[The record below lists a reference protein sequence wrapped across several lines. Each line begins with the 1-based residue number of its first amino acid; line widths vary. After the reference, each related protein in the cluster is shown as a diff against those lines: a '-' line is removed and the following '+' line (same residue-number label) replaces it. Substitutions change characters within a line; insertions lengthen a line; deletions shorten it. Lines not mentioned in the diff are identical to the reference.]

1 LKYADVIIVGSGIA
15 ALQLAVNLS
24 TRFNVIVLTK
34 SKLRNGNSYLAQ
46 GGIAVPLAPS
56 DSPYKH
62 FIDTLEAGNHHHD
75 EEAVLDMTTD
85 APEIF
90 SELYTNG
97 CSFDKDSEGNL
108 LLGLEGAHRE
118 KRIVHCGG
126 DATGKEVVESL
137 ITRLSGNVTLYED
150 TFVYELLMKKSQKKC
165 IGLKAH
171 VSDGSLE
178 YFFASHVV
186 LATGGCGQLYNF
198 TSNAK
203 QALGDGLALAYIAGA
218 EMTDMEFIQFHPTLL
233 YADGKVQ
240 GLISEAVRG
249 EGGRLVTDE
258 GVYIMD
264 DIHPLKDLAPRHIV
278 SQTIFE
284 YLRSGKNVFLNVSSI
299 ANFKGKFPTITRMC
313 ENAEIDLQQGLIPVA
328 PGSHFLMGG
337 VRVDKIGR
345 TTVEGLYA
353 IGEMACTG
361 IHGANRLAS
370 NSLLEGLYYGKKLG
384 KWLNQQ
390 YSPDNHPSP
399 LVIKRETNKV
409 NKISLPK
416 LELLQRRMMNKVGII
431 RTKELL
437 EEQKIWLEGFQFL
450 NYLDSNLDEM
460 SIQEK
465 QNLFAVLVAWMI
477 THSALERTE
486 SRGGHFRTDFPEE
499 DNVNWKKRKII
510 VKRNMEGEISN
521 EQIETAFA
529 T

>member
-1 LKYADVIIVGSGIA
+1 MKYGDVIIIGSGIA

-24 TRFNVIVLTK
+24 NHLNVIVLTK

-46 GGIAVPLAPS
+46 GGIAVPLASS

-62 FIDTLEAGNHHHD
+62 FIDTIEAGNHHHD
-75 EEAVLDMTTD
+75 DEAVLSMTTD

-90 SELYTNG
+90 SELNTNG
-97 CSFDKDSEGNL
+97 CSFDRDPEGNL
-108 LLGLEGAHRE
+108 LLGLEGAHSE

-137 ITRLSGNVTLYED
+137 ISRLSGNVTLYED
-150 TFVYELLMKKSQKKC
+150 TFVYELLLNKNQKKC
-165 IGLKAH
+165 VGLKAH
-171 VSDGSLE
+171 LSDGSME
-178 YFFASHVV
+178 QFFSSHIV
-186 LATGGCGQLYNF
+186 LATGGCGQLYEF
-198 TSNAK
+198 TSNAE

-233 YADGKVQ
+233 YAHGKVQ

-249 EGGRLVTDE
+249 EGGRLVTDG

-284 YLRSGKNVFLNVSSI
+284 YLRSGKNVYLNVSSI
-299 ANFKGKFPTITRMC
+299 QNFKGKFPTITRMC
-313 ENAEIDLQQGLIPVA
+313 EKAEIDLQQGLIPVT

-337 VRVDKIGR
+337 VCVDKIGR
-345 TTVEGLYA
+345 TSVDGLYA
-353 IGEMACTG
+353 IGEVACTG

-370 NSLLEGLYYGKKLG
+370 NSLLEGLYYGKQLG
-384 KWLNQQ
+384 KWLNQHFA
-390 YSPDNHPSP
+390 PNKLPRP
-399 LVIKRETNKV
+399 MVIKRETIKINKL
-409 NKISLPK
+409 SLPN
-416 LELLQRRMMNKVGII
+416 LDLLQKKMMNNAGII
-431 RTKELL
+431 RTNELL
-437 EEQKIWLEGFQFL
+437 KEQKTWLEGFQFL
-450 NYLDSNLDEM
+450 KFLDSNLDEL

-465 QNLFAVLVAWMI
+465 KGLFAVLVAWMI
-477 THSALERTE
+477 TQSALERTE
-486 SRGGHFRTDFPEE
+486 SRGGHFRIDFPGE

-510 VKRNMEGEISN
+510 FKRNMEGEISN
-521 EQIETAFA
+521 EQIETSFA